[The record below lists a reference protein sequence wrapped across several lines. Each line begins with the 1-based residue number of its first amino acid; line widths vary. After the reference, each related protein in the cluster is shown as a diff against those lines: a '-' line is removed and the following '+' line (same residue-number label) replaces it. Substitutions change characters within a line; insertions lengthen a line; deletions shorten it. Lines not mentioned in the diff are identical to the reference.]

1 METTPKVNE
10 VAGHAAPTP
19 YAGLRVVELGGDL
32 SGEMAGMQLVNM
44 GAEVIKVEPPGGTL
58 SRHIGPYVDDAPD
71 PERSLSYWYY
81 NSGKRSVLL
90 DVTRTEHRRALE
102 RLLDDADV
110 LLSSLHP
117 TELRELNI
125 DLTVVSE
132 ARPSLIVLSVTPFGL
147 TGPWADRLSS
157 DLVGLAT
164 SGLLNTSG
172 YDDHSIP
179 PIRPGGD
186 QAFHTAASFAH
197 VACGLALVE
206 RQRTGQGGLVDVS
219 MHEATGLSVELAN
232 MYWHYPK
239 ALVYRQTCRHAQPVP
254 TQPALFAC
262 ADGRYVFL
270 SLILADPKPWH
281 ALVQWLDSEGMA
293 TDLTDPAYDELPHRQ
308 ENFPHV
314 QDVLECFFLI
324 QDADTVFHEGQ
335 ARGLPIGVLSAPE
348 ELYDD
353 VHLQARGFFEA
364 VDQPGYGEVLHPA
377 SPFRMSAWGR
387 AARGPAPRL
396 GEADK
401 ELLAPGAEGKAG

>member
-1 METTPKVNE
+1 MEPTPGAGAAAGTT
-10 VAGHAAPTP
+10 GPTP
-19 YAGLRVVELGGDL
+19 YAGLRVVELGDEL

-44 GAEVIKVEPPGGTL
+44 GAEVIKIEPPGGAL
-58 SRHIGPYVDDAPD
+58 SRHIGPYVDDVPD

-90 DVTRTEHRRALE
+90 DMAQADHRRAFE
-102 RLLDDADV
+102 RLLDQADV

-117 TELRELNI
+117 TSLAELDLN
-125 DLTVVSE
+125 LGALSE
-132 ARPSLIVLSVTPFGL
+132 ARPSVIVVSVTPFGL
-147 TGPWADRLSS
+147 TGPWAHRQSS
-157 DLVGLAT
+157 DLVALAA

-179 PIRPGGD
+179 PIRPGGN

-206 RQRTGQGGLVDVS
+206 RQRTGRGGLVDVS
-219 MHEATGLSVELAN
+219 MHEAAGLSVELAN

-239 ALVYRQTCRHAQPVP
+239 ALVFRQTCRHAQPVP

-270 SLILADPKPWH
+270 SLILADPKPWR
-281 ALVQWLDSEGMA
+281 ALVEWLDSEGMA
-293 TDLTDPAYDELPHRQ
+293 TDLTDPAYDQLVHRQ
-308 ENFPHV
+308 EHFPHI

-324 QDADTVFHEGQ
+324 HDAETVFHEGQ
-335 ARGLPIGVLSAPE
+335 ARQLPIGVLSAPE

-353 VHLQARGFFEA
+353 VHLRARGFFEA
-364 VDQPGYGEVLHPA
+364 VPQPGYGEVLHPA
-377 SPFRMSAWGR
+377 SPFRMSAWAR
-387 AARGPAPRL
+387 AGRGPAPRL
-396 GEADK
+396 GEGDG
-401 ELLAPGAEGKAG
+401 ELLAPAGGNESG

>member
-1 METTPKVNE
+1 MVATESAGQTGTP
-10 VAGHAAPTP
+10 P
-19 YAGLRVVELGGDL
+19 YSGLRVIELGGEL
-32 SGEMAGMQLVNM
+32 SSEMAGMQLVNM

-58 SRHIGPYVDDAPD
+58 SRHMGPWVDDTPD

-90 DVTRTEHRRALE
+90 DVTRAEHRRALE
-102 RLLDDADV
+102 RLLDQADV
-110 LLSSLHP
+110 LLTSLHP
-117 TELRELNI
+117 TELRDLTI
-125 DLTVVSE
+125 DLAALSE
-132 ARPSLIVLSVTPFGL
+132 SRPSLIVVSVTPFGL
-147 TGPWADRLSS
+147 TGPWADRQSS
-157 DLVGLAT
+157 DLVGLAV

-172 YDDHSIP
+172 YDDHTIP
-179 PIRPGGD
+179 PIRPGGN
-186 QAFHTAASFAH
+186 QAYHTAASFAH

-206 RQRTGQGGLVDVS
+206 RQRTGRGGLVDVS

-239 ALVYRQTCRHAQPVP
+239 ALVFRQTCRHAQPVP

-270 SLILADPKPWH
+270 SLILADPKPWG

-293 TDLTDPAYDELPHRQ
+293 TDLTDPAYDELAHRQ
-308 ENFPHV
+308 EHFPHV

-364 VDQPGYGEVLHPA
+364 VGQPGYGDVLHPA

-396 GEADK
+396 GEADD
-401 ELLAPGAEGKAG
+401 EVLAPGPEGKAG

>member
-1 METTPKVNE
+1 METTPEAN
-10 VAGHAAPTP
+10 GAADPSGSTP
-19 YAGLRVVELGGDL
+19 YAGLRVVELGGEP

-58 SRHIGPYVDDAPD
+58 SRHIGPYVDDVAD

-90 DVTRTEHRRALE
+90 NATRDDHRRALE
-102 RLLDDADV
+102 RLLDEADV
-110 LLSSLHP
+110 LLTSLHP
-117 TELRELNI
+117 TELRAFSL
-125 DLTVVSE
+125 DLVALSE
-132 ARPSLIVLSVTPFGL
+132 ARPSLIVVSVTPFGL
-147 TGPWADRLSS
+147 TGPWADRQSS

-172 YDDHSIP
+172 YDDHTIP
-179 PIRPGGD
+179 PIRPGGN

-197 VACGLALVE
+197 VAIGLALVE
-206 RQRTGQGGLVDVS
+206 RQRTGNGGLVDVS

-239 ALVYRQTCRHAQPVP
+239 ALVFRQTCRHAQPVP

-281 ALVQWLDSEGMA
+281 ALVQWLDSAGMA
-293 TDLTDPAYDELPHRQ
+293 TDLTDPAYDELAHRQ

-324 QDADTVFHEGQ
+324 HDAETVFHEGQ

-348 ELYDD
+348 ELYED
-353 VHLQARGFFEA
+353 VHLRARGFFEP

-377 SPFRMSAWGR
+377 SPFRMSAWAR
-387 AARGPAPRL
+387 ADRRPAPRL
-396 GEADK
+396 GEGDD
-401 ELLAPGAEGKAG
+401 ELLASTGGDGSL